1 MAVRFSRLMAVIVVP
16 RAMEAT
22 LSFRYTRKMI
32 SQGLEPMASAASMS
46 PGSSSA
52 KAPWTCPGKEGDRPE
67 HQGNDGTLDLNGCAM
82 MARETGMTQVSRMI
96 KGMERNRLMTL
107 SKI

>member
-1 MAVRFSRLMAVIVVP
+1 MAKSPRPPAPTTPAMAVRFSRLMAVMVVP

-32 SQGLEPMASAASMS
+32 SKGLEPMAKAASIK

-52 KAPWTCPGKEGDRPE
+52 KAPWT
-67 HQGNDGTLDLNGCAM
+67 
-82 MARETGMTQVSRMI
+82 
-96 KGMERNRLMTL
+96 
-107 SKI
+107 